1 MSKNKNQKNFLVELG
16 RRGVFQAVGIYVA
29 VAWGSIEILITSSDR
44 FGWPSWLGDI
54 ALILFLTALPFVVL
68 LSWAFDLSGS
78 GLKRMEAGS
87 LTGKVLIAATLTLV
101 LGLSA
106 SWFVLRNGA
115 TSVPGTAIQ
124 GIDGRPVIAIMPFQD
139 FIESANSKVLS
150 LAFTDELI
158 NRVNAHPDLIALDLH
173 TVTRPGLEQSGH
185 DAITADYFVQGSLK
199 TAQVGIK
206 LQVRMVD
213 RGGAVK
219 WEFDAVRD
227 YQDPTEA
234 RNAQE
239 YLAAN
244 IATGLGKSLTG
255 IDYCQP
261 SKNIEA
267 SRIYYEALNRFAQR
281 GAENVATAAI
291 LLEQAIELDPD
302 YARALNLLGAVYMRF
317 QMHVSK
323 DPSQYGMNEDELQDF
338 IESEPYLPLLKHA
351 LALCP
356 NLGSAYV
363 SLELSAPVRH
373 YSADLVDFLLEGLRR
388 DPADTDLMDWAA
400 YTYLE
405 MGHLESALKMA
416 SEFYQRDPLNPRSGH
431 VLALILRVMGNSD
444 RALGLEKKAVEAG
457 YEGQGKNLIFAYD
470 RYVTGDI
477 DTLVSSLDHDFI
489 AGPDTLSID
498 PRLLVAASMDAPGHA
513 KLVKQ
518 VEAYVADTTDPRD
531 LFTLVGSR
539 GSMPWVFEL
548 NDPELAWKTLQ
559 KFVEITHEG
568 VSPYGFWVKRWRHW
582 FGNQRLV
589 ELLKS
594 WTPDYEIFWNRHGA
608 PDGCE
613 WDGETLICAW
623 AESL

>member
-1 MSKNKNQKNFLVELG
+1 VSKHKNQKNLLVELG
-16 RRGVFQAVGIYVA
+16 RRGVFQTVGIYVA
-29 VAWGSIEILITSSDR
+29 VAWGSIEILITTSDR
-44 FGWPSWLGDI
+44 FGWPSWLGDT

-78 GLKRMEAGS
+78 GLKRMEPGS
-87 LTGKVLIAATLTLV
+87 LTGKVLIAATLTMV

-106 SWFVLRNGA
+106 SWFVLRDGA
-115 TSVPGTAIQ
+115 SSVPVAAIQ
-124 GIDGRPVIAIMPFQD
+124 GIDGRPVIAVMPFQE
-139 FIESANSKVLS
+139 FIGSANSKVLS

-158 NRVNAHPDLIALDLH
+158 NRINVHPDLIALDLN
-173 TVTRPGLEQSGH
+173 TVTRPGPEQSGQ
-185 DAITADYFVQGSLK
+185 DAIAADYFVLGTLK

-206 LQVRMVD
+206 LQVRMTD
-213 RGGAVK
+213 REGVVK
-219 WEFDAVRD
+219 WEFEAVRD
-227 YQDPTEA
+227 YRDPIEA
-234 RNAQE
+234 RNTQE

-244 IATGLGKSLTG
+244 IASGLGQSLTG
-255 IDYCQP
+255 TDYCQP

-267 SRIYYEALNRFAQR
+267 SRLYYEAMNRFALR

-291 LLEQAIELDPD
+291 LLEQAVELDED

-317 QMHVSK
+317 QAHVGK
-323 DPSQYGMNEDELQDF
+323 DPSQYGMNEDELRAF

-356 NLGSAYV
+356 GLGSAYV
-363 SLELSAPVRH
+363 MLELSAPVRH

-388 DPADTDLMDWAA
+388 DPGDTDLMDWAA

-405 MGHLESALKMA
+405 MGHLDSAFKIA

-431 VLALILRVMGNSD
+431 VLALVLRVMGNSD
-444 RALGLEKKAVEAG
+444 RALVLEKKAVEAG
-457 YEGQGKNLIFAYD
+457 YEGQSENLIFAYD

-477 DTLVSSLDHDFI
+477 DTLVSSLDHGFI
-489 AGPDTLSID
+489 AGPDTLPID
-498 PRLLVAASMDAPGHA
+498 PRLLIAASMDASGHA

-518 VEAYVADTTDPRD
+518 VEAYVADTTNPED
-531 LFTLVGSR
+531 LYTLIGSR
-539 GSMPWVFEL
+539 GAMPWVFEL

-559 KFVEITHEG
+559 KFAEIAHDG
-568 VSPYGFWVKRWRHW
+568 ASPYGFWLKRWRHW

-589 ELLKS
+589 ELLKT

-613 WDGETLICAW
+613 WDGETLTCAW
-623 AESL
+623 ADSP